1 ALRDDKYRSSMTGFA
16 IVPRKP
22 NIPPTCVITASSAIA
37 QNSCMAIT
45 IVGEGR
51 GFDRIR
57 RITGYLVGTTD
68 RWNDAKRAEEHD
80 RVKHSL

>member
-1 ALRDDKYRSSMTGFA
+1 MLSAPFIMALRDDKYRSSMTGFA

-45 IVGEGR
+45 IVTASMQTPNT
-51 GFDRIR
+51 FFI
-57 RITGYLVGTTD
+57 
-68 RWNDAKRAEEHD
+68 
-80 RVKHSL
+80 